1 MKAIELTETGG
12 PEVMHLREIPTPIPQ
27 ESEVLI
33 RVAVTGVNFI
43 DLYVQEGRYGN
54 ELPFTPGQEAAG
66 TVVAVGKSVSHLQEG
81 DRVAWCSVLGTYAEY
96 AVAPAERVVPIP
108 IGVTFEQAAAAL
120 LQGGCGR
127 NRSSADTVCEVAWCT
142 GADHGFQ
149 RRESGAFISS
159 RSR

>member
-1 MKAIELTETGG
+1 MKAIELTEPGG

-43 DLYVQEGRYGN
+43 DLNVREGRYGN

-81 DRVAWCSVLGTYAEY
+81 DRVAWCSFGSDEA
-96 AVAPAERVVPIP
+96 RVSWFVVRHTPD
-108 IGVTFEQAAAAL
+108 FEGLHAHA
-120 LQGGCGR
+120 G
-127 NRSSADTVCEVAWCT
+127 
-142 GADHGFQ
+142 
-149 RRESGAFISS
+149 
-159 RSR
+159 